1 MEVIVNGESVK
12 LPPRSTVSDLIAQLR
27 PSSGPTGVAVAVNGE
42 VVPVSRWRDTELKP
56 GDKVD
61 LVQAVQGG

>member
-12 LPPRSTVSDLIAQLR
+12 LPPRSTVSDLIARLQ
-27 PSSGPTGVAVAVNGE
+27 PASGPTGVAVAVNGE